1 MSTQPPEAAQNPG
14 RPSVQRYRWL
24 LFDADGTLFDYE
36 RAEISALRS
45 AFAQIGV
52 TFDVGC
58 LSTYQRI
65 NQDLWK
71 ALEKGLITPDKLK
84 VRRFEQ
90 LFEALG
96 VSHPAA
102 PFAESYLQC
111 LANCSDLVDGAH
123 DVVSALKPKYRM
135 AIVTNG
141 LSAVQRPRLA
151 RSSIRDCMAEIIISE
166 EIGCAKPAA
175 EFFDAAFARIGQPLR
190 SEVLLIGDN
199 WSSDIQGAAL
209 YGIDACWYNPNRS
222 PRPAAPPIT
231 SEITSLHELLPL
243 L

>member
-1 MSTQPPEAAQNPG
+1 MSNQPAARTENADR
-14 RPSVQRYRWL
+14 RPVQRYRWL

-36 RAEISALRS
+36 RAEFSALS
-45 AFAQIGV
+45 KAFQQIGV
-52 TFDVGC
+52 AFDSAG
-58 LSTYQRI
+58 LSAYQRI

-71 ALEKGLITPDKLK
+71 ALEKGLITPEKLK
-84 VRRFEQ
+84 VRRFGQ
-90 LFEALG
+90 LFEELG
-96 VSHPAA
+96 VRHPAA

-123 DVVSALKPKYRM
+123 EVVSALRGKYRM

-151 RSSIRDCMAEIIISE
+151 RSSIRDCIAEIIISE
-166 EIGCAKPAA
+166 EIGYAKPAA
-175 EFFDAAFARIGQPLR
+175 EFFDTAFARIGQPSR

-199 WSSDIQGAAL
+199 WSSDILGAAL

-222 PRPAAPPIT
+222 PRPANPAIT
-231 SEITSLHELLPL
+231 SEIASLRELLPL